1 MPGRGTG
8 DAVLILRRLTGKFIA
23 KSKIFFCISWSG
35 KGFWLEAKGDLLK
48 NSELKTRFF
57 FVFLDLEKAFDWKPR
72 EVIRFALRQKGVPEY
87 LVDGVMS
94 LYIKVV
100 RLPSQL
106 TENYQVHFLGT
117 LVSIKGLLWVHFF
130 YHGKRRFERRCDC
143 WFTNGDVM
151 CIWLTFV
158 WGIIRRGHGQVWT
171 MQKSSERK
179 DSENECW

>member
-1 MPGRGTG
+1 M
-8 DAVLILRRLTGKFIA
+8 
-23 KSKIFFCISWSG
+23 
-35 KGFWLEAKGDLLK
+35 EAKGDLLK
-48 NSELKTRFF
+48 NSELKARFF

-117 LVSIKGLLWVHFF
+117 LVSIKGLL
-130 YHGKRRFERRCDC
+130 
-143 WFTNGDVM
+143 
-151 CIWLTFV
+151 
-158 WGIIRRGHGQVWT
+158 
-171 MQKSSERK
+171 
-179 DSENECW
+179 

>member
-48 NSELKTRFF
+48 NSELKARFF

-130 YHGKRRFERRCDC
+130 YHGKRRFER
-143 WFTNGDVM
+143 DVTDGSLM
-151 CIWLTFV
+151 EMLCAYDLLLCEESLDEAMEKF
-158 WGIIRRGHGQVWT
+158 
-171 MQKSSERK
+171 SEMK
-179 DSENECW
+179 ESENECW